1 MRYLLDTDI
10 CILYLARRSVKVL
23 RRLQATPMQE
33 IAVCSVVKAELFY
46 GAWKSANPQ
55 QTIARQRQFLD
66 SFVSL
71 PFDDSAAEVYGR
83 ERARLAKLGAPI
95 GPNDLLIASIAL
107 AHNLILVTHNTSE
120 FNRIAGLQIEDWEL

>member
-10 CILYLARRSVKVL
+10 CILYLAKRSVKVMQ
-23 RRLQATPMQE
+23 RLQATPMQE
-33 IAVCSVVKAELFY
+33 IAVCSVVKAEMFY

-71 PFDDSAAEVYGR
+71 PFDDPAAEVYGR
-83 ERARLAKLGAPI
+83 ERARLAKLGTPI

-120 FNRIAGLQIEDWEL
+120 FSRVAGLQIEDWEL

>member
-1 MRYLLDTDI
+1 MTYLLDTDI
-10 CILYLARRSVKVL
+10 CILYLAKRSAKVM
-23 RRLQATPMQE
+23 RRLQATPMRE

-66 SFVSL
+66 SLVSL

-83 ERARLAKLGAPI
+83 ERARLAKLGTPI
-95 GPNDLLIASIAL
+95 GIHDLQIASIAL
-107 AHNLILVTHNTSE
+107 AHQATVVTHNTRE
-120 FNRIAGLQIEDWEL
+120 YGRIAGLQIEDWEI